1 LIQINRLNRS
11 TLSGSILQT
20 PLSSF
25 LSHRYLRLL
34 LVATAIGAC
43 LFAIR
48 SGAAFGVSRLLATYS
63 LTARHLGAAKRA
75 VQLTPKDAEAHFAS
89 AVVLGMSETPGQSVP
104 ELEQAVA
111 LRPCDYTLWQ
121 QLGLLRDQAG
131 DKAGAVAAF
140 NESVRRAPFYSQPR
154 WNRGNVLLRSGDYE
168 AAFADLNQAA
178 QSNPDLI
185 PILIDLAWGI
195 SRGDV
200 KLAEELTRINGD
212 KMRLAFAKLLARR
225 GKGQEALAQLRA
237 AGNVPEAVRHELID
251 QLLSRSAFKEAFEI
265 WKGAP
270 GFQSQ
275 NEQAGPSIY
284 DGGFEGSLSF
294 GEGGFG
300 WRVPRDLQATS
311 ISLDSGQPH
320 SGSKNLRIEFS
331 GNSNPNV
338 SQLILLEPARHY
350 RINFASRSQDVVTG
364 GLPLL
369 VVSDAAGDS
378 KRLGQ
383 SAPLAKGTS
392 DWQSYSFEFTT
403 TPATTAVVLSLQRES
418 CTTSP
423 CPIFGSI
430 SLDSFSVEQLK

>member
-1 LIQINRLNRS
+1 
-11 TLSGSILQT
+11 LQN

-34 LVATAIGAC
+34 LVATAIVAC
-43 LFAIR
+43 LFAVR
-48 SGAAFGVSRLLATYS
+48 SAAAFGLSRLLATYS
-63 LTARHLGAAKRA
+63 LTARHLGAAKKA
-75 VQLTPKDAEAHFAS
+75 VELTPKDAEAHFAR
-89 AVVLGMSETPGQSVP
+89 AVILGMSDTPGQSVS

-111 LRPCDYTLWQ
+111 LRPADYTLWQ

-131 DKAGAVAAF
+131 DRAAAVAAF
-140 NESVRRAPFYSQPR
+140 DEAIKRAPFYSQPR
-154 WNRGNVLLRSGDYE
+154 WNRGNVLLRSGQYE
-168 AAFADLNQAA
+168 AAFVDLNQAA

-195 SRGDV
+195 SRSDV
-200 KLAEELTRINGD
+200 KLTEELTQINGD
-212 KMRLAFAKLLARR
+212 KMRIDFAKLLARH
-225 GKGQEALAQLRA
+225 GKGQEATAQLRA
-237 AGNVPEAVRHELID
+237 ARNVPEAVRQQLID
-251 QLLSRSAFKEAFEI
+251 QLLTKNAFKEAFEI
-265 WKGAP
+265 WKSAP

-275 NEQAGPSIY
+275 NEQPGPSIY

-294 GEGGFG
+294 GESGFG

-311 ISLDSGQPH
+311 ISLDSGEPH
-320 SGSKNLRIEFS
+320 SGSKDLRIEFS

-338 SQLILLEPARHY
+338 SQLILLEPSRRY

-383 SAPLAKGTS
+383 SAPLPKGTS
-392 DWQSYSFEFTT
+392 EWQSYSFEFTT

-430 SLDSFSVEQLK
+430 SLDSFSVEQLKMGQ

>member
-1 LIQINRLNRS
+1 MRN
-11 TLSGSILQT
+11 
-20 PLSSF
+20 PLSSL
-25 LSHRYLRLL
+25 LSHRYLRWL

-48 SGAAFGVSRLLATYS
+48 SAAAFGVSRLLATYS
-63 LTARHLGAAKRA
+63 VTARNFAAAKKA
-75 VQLTPKDAEAHFAS
+75 VELTPRDAEAHFAS
-89 AVVLGMSETPGQSVP
+89 AFVLGMSDTPGQSVT

-111 LRPCDYTLWQ
+111 LRPADYTLWQ

-131 DKAGAVAAF
+131 DKAAAVVAF
-140 NESVRRAPFYSQPR
+140 DESISRAPFYSQPR
-154 WNRGNVLLRSGDYE
+154 WNRGNVLLRSGQYE

-185 PILIDLAWGI
+185 PVLIELAWGI

-200 KLAEELTRINGD
+200 KLTEELTQMNGD
-212 KMRLAFAKLLARR
+212 KMHLAFARLLARR
-225 GKGQEALAQLRA
+225 GKGQEAIAQLRG
-237 AGNVPEAVRHELID
+237 AGNLPEAVRHELID
-251 QLLSRSAFKEAFEI
+251 QLLANRAFKEAFEI
-265 WKGAP
+265 WKGTP
-270 GFQSQ
+270 GFESAS
-275 NEQAGPSIY
+275 EHSGPAIY
-284 DGGFEGSLSF
+284 DGGFEGTLPF
-294 GEGGFG
+294 GETGFG

-311 ISLDSGQPH
+311 ISLYTDQPH
-320 SGSKNLRIEFS
+320 SGSKSLRIEFS

-338 SQLILLEPARHY
+338 SQLILLEPSRRY

-369 VVSDAAGDS
+369 VVSDAGGDS

-383 SAPLAKGTS
+383 SPPLAKGTS
-392 DWQSYSFEFTT
+392 EWQSFSFEFTT
-403 TPATTAVVLSLQRES
+403 TPGTTAVVLSLQRES

>member
-1 LIQINRLNRS
+1 MQN
-11 TLSGSILQT
+11 

-34 LVATAIGAC
+34 LVATAIVAC
-43 LFAIR
+43 LFAVR
-48 SGAAFGVSRLLATYS
+48 SAAAFGLSRLLATYS
-63 LTARHLGAAKRA
+63 LTARHLGAAKKA
-75 VQLTPKDAEAHFAS
+75 VELTPKDAEAHFAL
-89 AVVLGMSETPGQSVP
+89 AVILGMSDTPGQSVS

-111 LRPCDYTLWQ
+111 LRPADYTLWQ

-131 DKAGAVAAF
+131 DRAAAVAAF
-140 NESVRRAPFYSQPR
+140 DEAIKRAPFYSQPR
-154 WNRGNVLLRSGDYE
+154 WNRGNVLLRSGQYE
-168 AAFADLNQAA
+168 AAFVDLNQAA

-195 SRGDV
+195 SRSDV
-200 KLAEELTRINGD
+200 KLTEELTQINGD
-212 KMRLAFAKLLARR
+212 KMRIDFAKLLARH
-225 GKGQEALAQLRA
+225 GKGQEATAQLRA
-237 AGNVPEAVRHELID
+237 ARNVPEAVRQQLID
-251 QLLSRSAFKEAFEI
+251 QLLTKNAFKEAFEI
-265 WKGAP
+265 WKSAP

-275 NEQAGPSIY
+275 NEQPGPSIY

-294 GEGGFG
+294 GESGFG

-311 ISLDSGQPH
+311 ISLDSGEPH
-320 SGSKNLRIEFS
+320 SGSKDLRIEFS

-338 SQLILLEPARHY
+338 SQLILLEPSRRY

-383 SAPLAKGTS
+383 SAPLPKGTS
-392 DWQSYSFEFTT
+392 EWQSYSFEFTT

-430 SLDSFSVEQLK
+430 SLDSFSVEQLKMGQ